1 MSLICLIFYM
11 YICGKVTLH
20 DFSSHSTLLV
30 KYNNNNNN
38 FLENFAMKYCW
49 REHYIFIYYLK
60 KCSIIYYRNM
70 EIIMENV
77 QA

>member
-1 MSLICLIFYM
+1 MSLVCLTVYI
-11 YICGKVTLH
+11 YICDEVTLH

-30 KYNNNNNN
+30 KYNKKNN
-38 FLENFAMKYCW
+38 FLENFALKYCW
-49 REHYIFIYYLK
+49 REHYIFIYYFK
-60 KCSIIYYRNM
+60 KFSIIYYRNM

>member
-1 MSLICLIFYM
+1 MHWNIADVSI
-11 YICGKVTLH
+11 
-20 DFSSHSTLLV
+20 
-30 KYNNNNNN
+30 KYV
-38 FLENFAMKYCW
+38 
-49 REHYIFIYYLK
+49 IYYLK